1 MMQIS
6 ARIKESRG
14 AHILLLMVVHGRM
27 VRTVFHNTTMI
38 ATTMAFQISTHMMKT
53 EDIIMIG
60 KMEKEDRH
68 ISKAGHQCWV

>member
-1 MMQIS
+1 MQIGDPTPES
-6 ARIKESRG
+6 PEALTLPLTVIQELMGQMVNRNMITTIMTTEGRINIPTIQR
-14 AHILLLMVVHGRM
+14 
-27 VRTVFHNTTMI
+27 
-38 ATTMAFQISTHMMKT
+38 